1 MPLDPGVLKLPKPP
15 TCQFN
20 PMVPMKKDAV
30 I

>member
-1 MPLDPGVLKLPKPP
+1 MPLEAELLKLPKPP

-20 PMVPMKKDAV
+20 PTVPMKAEAV